1 MQMSNLNKFGKL
13 SRGERRLLV
22 QSILLLPV
30 FHIALLLLGYYHLR
44 ALIEKIFPF
53 KESSTLPSETAI
65 LERAQEIAR
74 AVSIAAQHGFYK
86 ATCLRRSMLVWL
98 FLQREGIQNEICF
111 GVRVVDSK
119 LAAHAWVE
127 YNGTVINDAA
137 NIHEHYPTLQEALP
151 ATRLGL

>member
-1 MQMSNLNKFGKL
+1 MRMSNLNKFGKL

-44 ALIEKIFPF
+44 ALIEK
-53 KESSTLPSETAI
+53 STPLKTLNIPVSETEI
-65 LERAQEIAR
+65 LQRARDISR
-74 AVSIAAQHGFYK
+74 IVSIAARHGFYR
-86 ATCLRRSMLVWL
+86 ASCLRRSLLVWW
-98 FLQREGIQNEICF
+98 FLRSEGIASTIRF
-111 GVRVVDSK
+111 GVQMSSGR
-119 LAAHAWVE
+119 LEAHAWVE